1 MTAISQ
7 PERATQN
14 RVARLFRDELGYR
27 HLGDWSGRAGNS
39 AIEEG
44 LLTPFLAASGHTPAQ
59 INRALH
65 TLRTEAN
72 HPGRSLYASNEAV
85 YSLLRYGVQV
95 KLEAGALTET
105 VQLIDWRNPEKTTLP
120 SPKRSR
126 SKAVWRAG
134 PTSCCMSTAS
144 PSACWN

>member
-1 MTAISQ
+1 MTSISQ

-39 AIEEG
+39 CIEES
-44 LLTPFLAASGHTPAQ
+44 LLAPFMAASGCSPAQ
-59 INRALH
+59 ISRALH
-65 TLRTEAN
+65 ALRTEAH
-72 HPGRSLYASNEAV
+72 HPGRSLYASNQAV

-105 VQLIDWRNPEKTTLP
+105 VHLIDWSRLEKNDFAMAEEVTLKGGLARRP
-120 SPKRSR
+120 QSR
-126 SKAVWRAG
+126 VLRW
-134 PTSCCMSTAS
+134 
-144 PSACWN
+144 